1 MSNSSENSV
10 NPYAVQ
16 SLQPPLLAE
25 QTGQIFQK
33 GKLLIVHNMAT
44 FPDRCVKSNEP
55 TTERLKRKL
64 SWHHPLIF
72 LLLLVNLL
80 IYVLVAMIVR
90 KTAVLQIPL
99 AARYKAARI
108 RWMLIAWSMALLSLA
123 LFVVGLA
130 TTDQVADALSAFL
143 LLQFPLA
150 IIAALF
156 IGLFGC
162 RVIYARK
169 IDDQYVWI
177 GGTGEE
183 FRRSF
188 PEWPYPG

>member
-1 MSNSSENSV
+1 
-10 NPYAVQ
+10 
-16 SLQPPLLAE
+16 
-25 QTGQIFQK
+25 
-33 GKLLIVHNMAT
+33 
-44 FPDRCVKSNEP
+44 
-55 TTERLKRKL
+55 
-64 SWHHPLIF
+64 
-72 LLLLVNLL
+72 
-80 IYVLVAMIVR
+80 
-90 KTAVLQIPL
+90 
-99 AARYKAARI
+99 
-108 RWMLIAWSMALLSLA
+108 MLIAWSMALLSLA
-123 LFVVGLA
+123 LFFVGLA
-130 TTDQVADALSAFL
+130 TPDQVADSLTAFL